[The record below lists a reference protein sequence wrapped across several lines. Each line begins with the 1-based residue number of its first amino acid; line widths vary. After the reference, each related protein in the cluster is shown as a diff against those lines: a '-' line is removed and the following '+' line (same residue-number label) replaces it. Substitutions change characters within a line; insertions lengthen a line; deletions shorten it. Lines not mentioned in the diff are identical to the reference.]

1 MIRRPPR
8 STRTDTLFPCTT
20 LVRSV
25 AELDDAA
32 VLGVLAED
40 DVGDLGR
47 ERREQPALQ
56 GAQELRRGILRVD
69 RVGILVFVL
78 RRRDAEQM
86 RGIERVA
93 AETGVDRLIDDILPV
108 ARLGDGETECE
119 RNERRNAN
127 RLDRDAPVTP
137 FVRTTCPRR
146 GSE

>member
-32 VLGVLAED
+32 VLCVLAED

-56 GAQELRRGILRVD
+56 GAQELRRGILRVA

-78 RRRDAEQM
+78 RRPDAEQIQ
-86 RGIERVA
+86 GSQPDQ
-93 AETGVDRLIDDILPV
+93 DRKSTLL
-108 ARLGDGETECE
+108 
-119 RNERRNAN
+119 N
-127 RLDRDAPVTP
+127 
-137 FVRTTCPRR
+137 
-146 GSE
+146 SSH

>member
-1 MIRRPPR
+1 MWYVVIVFWFFFFKQKTAYEMRI
-8 STRTDTLFPCTT
+8 SDWSSDVCSSDL
-20 LVRSV
+20 V

-32 VLGVLAED
+32 VLCVLAED

-78 RRRDAEQM
+78 RRRDAAQM

-93 AETGVDRLIDDILPV
+93 ADTGFDRLLDDILHV
-108 ARLGDGETECE
+108 ARIGDGATE
-119 RNERRNAN
+119 R
-127 RLDRDAPVTP
+127 
-137 FVRTTCPRR
+137 
-146 GSE
+146 SEEHPSE

>member
-1 MIRRPPR
+1 MRI
-8 STRTDTLFPCTT
+8 SDWSSEVCSSDL
-20 LVRSV
+20 
-25 AELDDAA
+25 
-32 VLGVLAED
+32 
-40 DVGDLGR
+40 DLGR

-108 ARLGDGETECE
+108 ARLGDGETECARRSE
-119 RNERRNAN
+119 ERR
-127 RLDRDAPVTP
+127 VGKEC
-137 FVRTTCPRR
+137 VRR
-146 GSE
+146 GGFRWAR

>member
-32 VLGVLAED
+32 VLCVLAED

-56 GAQELRRGILRVD
+56 GAQELRPGILRVD

-93 AETGVDRLIDDILPV
+93 AETGVDRQMDDILPV
-108 ARLGDGETECE
+108 ARIGDGETGSDWME
-119 RNERRNAN
+119 RGQER
-127 RLDRDAPVTP
+127 
-137 FVRTTCPRR
+137 
-146 GSE
+146 